1 MDSSNLQPI
10 PEKGDS
16 EIVHRL
22 VLDSIATRVRNCSTS
37 RGRRSYSAQTRP
49 IAPASHSR
57 DIEARYSDSWK
68 GPRFVNHTDSSGS
81 EKSNNERERSYRS
94 ASHHQRPKTLQIVEV
109 GSAPYKYSVVRHV
122 EEPQSES
129 VREGRSRSRVTKP
142 ILKKPERNEQCN
154 VVESNISFPNAE
166 KEFKAGV
173 NKANDNIN
181 NKDKSPL
188 LKRIDIQLPS
198 TNKQRTNNE
207 TKKNYNLQYSVTISP
222 SKNQVDE
229 NIDIQSDE
237 DSSVSSPT
245 LNRKSINLREKSN
258 VTTTPQKEHLFSSN
272 KGLKSLD
279 KDKRNCDDNNPK
291 NDSLLKNLTCN
302 KSRFS
307 EPIVFI
313 DHIERQSKKNKKQIV
328 WLQPIINCQRQ
339 RNDVT

>member
-1 MDSSNLQPI
+1 M
-10 PEKGDS
+10 
-16 EIVHRL
+16 
-22 VLDSIATRVRNCSTS
+22 
-37 RGRRSYSAQTRP
+37 
-49 IAPASHSR
+49 
-57 DIEARYSDSWK
+57 
-68 GPRFVNHTDSSGS
+68 
-81 EKSNNERERSYRS
+81 
-94 ASHHQRPKTLQIVEV
+94 
-109 GSAPYKYSVVRHV
+109 
-122 EEPQSES
+122 
-129 VREGRSRSRVTKP
+129 
-142 ILKKPERNEQCN
+142 KKPERNEQCN
-154 VVESNISFPNAE
+154 VVESNISLPNAE

-188 LKRIDIQLPS
+188 LKRIDTQLAS

-245 LNRKSINLREKSN
+245 LNRKSINLQKN
-258 VTTTPQKEHLFSSN
+258 NLTTTPQKEHLFSSN

-313 DHIERQSKKNKKQIV
+313 DHIERHSKLRKEQEADSLAAAYNKLSNTEERRDINIFGEDPNLRHFDTSIHSANHDSKQSIDFS
-328 WLQPIINCQRQ
+328 LR
-339 RNDVT
+339 